1 MRFLP
6 DGMAVSA
13 DFIKTD
19 CIDQDTLSPSR
30 HRVYGEG
37 VPKLWTDTVEDHRRA
52 VRDATIDATAK
63 LVADGGLASVT
74 MSRIAAAAGI
84 GRATLYKYF
93 PDLESVLIAW
103 HERQVGRHLE
113 QLTGLRAAH
122 AEDPGQRLA
131 AVLQAYALMSRDRPH
146 GTDLSALLHRGES
159 IGQAHAHLTSLI
171 EGLLTDAAAT
181 GDVRD
186 DMAPGELAA
195 YCLHALAAAGTLPS
209 EAAVNR
215 LVTVTLAGLRPP
227 R

>member
-1 MRFLP
+1 
-6 DGMAVSA
+6 MAVSA

-19 CIDQDTLSPSR
+19 CIDQDSLSLSC
-30 HRVYGEG
+30 HRVYGGG

-52 VRDATIDATAK
+52 VRDAAIDATAK

-74 MSRIAAAAGI
+74 MSRIAAEAGI

-93 PDLESVLIAW
+93 PDLEAVLIAW

-113 QLTGLRAAH
+113 QLTGIRAQ

-131 AVLQAYALMSRDRPH
+131 AVLEAYALMSRDRPH
-146 GTDLSALLHRGES
+146 GTDLTALLHRGEPIS
-159 IGQAHAHLTSLI
+159 QAHTHLTSLI

-209 EAAVNR
+209 EAAVKR
-215 LVTVTLAGLRPP
+215 LVTVTLAGLRPA